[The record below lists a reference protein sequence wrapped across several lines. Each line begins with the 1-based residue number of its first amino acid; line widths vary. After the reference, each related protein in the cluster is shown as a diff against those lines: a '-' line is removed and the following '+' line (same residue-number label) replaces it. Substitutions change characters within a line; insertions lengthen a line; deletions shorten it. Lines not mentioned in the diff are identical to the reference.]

1 MVISIMEYDKI
12 QRIEEIFPITK
23 FEIIRDIFS
32 EGVYVRVKAYLC
44 F

>member
-12 QRIEEIFPITK
+12 QRIEEIFPNTK

-32 EGVYVRVKAYLC
+32 YGVYGRVKAY
-44 F
+44 

>member
-1 MVISIMEYDKI
+1 MVVFIMEYDKI
-12 QRIEEIFPITK
+12 QRIEEIFPNTK

-32 EGVYVRVKAYLC
+32 EGVYGRVKAYLC